1 MKNMNLKV
9 KLRFIVWVAPFMV
22 FFLIAGCATPK
33 INPVLAKARASYLE
47 AKENPDISK
56 NAAVALYEAEK
67 TLEKA
72 EKAKNVKSLEREAN
86 RAYRQVQVAVAQS
99 EKKMAENKINLL
111 TKENESLLLERARR
125 QADQRASEA
134 DQALQL
140 AERKVQEAA
149 QYRTEAEQMR
159 TLAQEKAMK
168 AEQASL
174 EAERAK
180 EELLKLQQ
188 DLEELQAKQTDRGI
202 VLTLGDVLFET
213 AKAELQPGAVR
224 TIEKLAEF
232 LLNTPNRNALVEGHT
247 DSRGSDEFNLGLS
260 ERRADSVRRALI
272 NAAVPPE
279 RITIKGYGKRFP
291 VAGNDTEAGR
301 QQNRRVEIV
310 ILNEG
315 VKAESTFR

>member
-1 MKNMNLKV
+1 MKNINLKV

-33 INPVLAKARASYLE
+33 TNPVLAKARASYLE
-47 AKENPDISK
+47 AKDNPDISK

-72 EKAKNVKSLEREAN
+72 EKAQNVKSIERESN

-99 EKKMAENKINLL
+99 EKKMAENKIDLL
-111 TKENESLLLERARR
+111 TKENESLLLERSRR
-125 QADQRASEA
+125 QADQRAAEA
-134 DQALQL
+134 DQALRL
-140 AERKVQEAA
+140 AEQKVKEAD
-149 QYRTEAEQMR
+149 QSRMQAEQMKKEAEER
-159 TLAQEKAMK
+159 SMEAEKAR
-168 AEQASL
+168 L
-174 EAERAK
+174 EAEKAK
-180 EELLKLQQ
+180 AELAQLQK
-188 DLEELQAKQTDRGI
+188 DLSELQAKQTDRGI

-224 TIEKLAEF
+224 TIQKVADF
-232 LLNTPNRNALVEGHT
+232 LLNNPNRNALVEGHT
-247 DSRGSDEFNLGLS
+247 DSRGSDEYNLGLS

-291 VAGNDTEAGR
+291 VAGNDTGAGR

-315 VKAESTFR
+315 VKAESLFR